1 MNLSLRFRQPG
12 MRALTVVCASLA
24 LACVNAAPSF
34 GAPGSHGASPT
45 ASITKSKRCTTR
57 PNAKRSARCLK
68 SKTRKNQDST
78 RGPAFVKDFARAG
91 SGADATAAQGA
102 IDWALAQGGRSDYY
116 TWCLKFVA
124 NAFNSQYSGYNS
136 PVQMI
141 SARAERRG
149 KPPIGSL
156 VMFGAAR
163 GNAWGHVGIYLGGGK
178 MISAWK
184 TVVITSISRFPNY
197 RGWQPAPAVWP
208 GRVPSNKDPQ
218 YVATGYT
225 PPMVTPA
232 PTPAPTTPPP
242 PGPITYPET
251 TAGVSN
257 KTFTN
262 YTNAGGTIG
271 PSIAPY
277 STIQIACKLQGFA
290 VSNGNNWWYRIA
302 QAPWSYQ
309 FYATADA
316 FYNNGATSGSL
327 AGTPYYDPAVPN
339 C

>member
-1 MNLSLRFRQPG
+1 MHLSLRFCQPG
-12 MRALTVVCASLA
+12 LRALTVACLSMA
-24 LACVNAAPSF
+24 LFWAIAAPSA
-34 GAPGSHGASPT
+34 GAQAGLGTNVEA
-45 ASITKSKRCTTR
+45 AAKKSKRCSTR
-57 PNAKRSARCLK
+57 KSAKRSARCLK
-68 SKTRKNQDST
+68 SKTRSNQDST
-78 RGPAFVKDFARAG
+78 KGPAFVKDLAQSGR
-91 SGADATAAQGA
+91 GADATAAQGA
-102 IDWALAQGGRSDYY
+102 IDWALAQSGRADYY

-141 SARAERRG
+141 SARGVRRG
-149 KPPIGSL
+149 VPPVGSM

-163 GNAWGHVGIYLGGGK
+163 GNKWGHVGIYLGDGK

-184 TVVITSISRFPNY
+184 TVVITSMSRFQNY

-208 GRVPSNKDPQ
+208 GRVPSNKAPQ

-225 PPMVTPA
+225 PPTVA
-232 PTPAPTTPPP
+232 PTPTSPPSNPPP
-242 PGPITYPET
+242 PAPKTYPET

-262 YTNAGGTIG
+262 YMNAGGTIG

-290 VSNGNNWWYRIA
+290 VANGNNWWYRIA
-302 QAPWSYQ
+302 QAPWSHQ